1 MCGEKTDKVAVVL
14 LSVFACSVS
23 AGLLAAP
30 ASVLVRTPSLDSAV
44 IKSDRLGGNFAY
56 SSVEGHSYA
65 AVSPVV
71 QNVVSPVAVSYT
83 AHQVPVGYAVA
94 PVYGYGGPLL
104 HSVPAAPLL
113 QAAPA
118 PILLGHPGSTLVNL
132 PGLVAASPAEI
143 VADAPATAA
152 EPAPVSSDSSDDS
165 VAVESA

>member
-1 MCGEKTDKVAVVL
+1 MKVAVVL

-65 AVSPVV
+65 AISPVV

-83 AHQVPVGYAVA
+83 AHQVPVGYAV
-94 PVYGYGGPLL
+94 
-104 HSVPAAPLL
+104 
-113 QAAPA
+113 
-118 PILLGHPGSTLVNL
+118 
-132 PGLVAASPAEI
+132 SPAIHGYAGHGNVI
-143 VADAPATAA
+143 VG
-152 EPAPVSSDSSDDS
+152 
-165 VAVESA
+165 

>member
-1 MCGEKTDKVAVVL
+1 MQVALDLFGLSPRQRDTDNDFPHAYIVPPDETSLHNIRLPRVLLLVGFNTEDKGPKKQGVAVVL

-83 AHQVPVGYAVA
+83 AHQVPAGYAVSPA
-94 PVYGYGGPLL
+94 VYGY
-104 HSVPAAPLL
+104 A
-113 QAAPA
+113 
-118 PILLGHPGSTLVNL
+118 GHGNV
-132 PGLVAASPAEI
+132 I
-143 VADAPATAA
+143 VG
-152 EPAPVSSDSSDDS
+152 
-165 VAVESA
+165 